1 MSSDYQPMSLILN
14 TDGFESK
21 RSVQEDAP
29 SSSGGHAN
37 IECLKA
43 DMKTAARFD
52 ASDART

>member
-52 ASDART
+52 ASDVRT